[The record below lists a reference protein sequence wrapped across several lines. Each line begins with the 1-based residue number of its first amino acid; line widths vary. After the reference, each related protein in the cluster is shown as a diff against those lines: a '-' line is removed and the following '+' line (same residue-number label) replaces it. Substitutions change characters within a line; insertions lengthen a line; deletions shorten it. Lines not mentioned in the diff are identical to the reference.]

1 MLFAKLR
8 ALREF
13 ERRHL
18 KQLSTVEDLDL
29 VCEIGFHQEKG
40 QPLSIKQLYLLNLAS
55 VATIQRRL
63 RRLRPLPKDP
73 SDFLVEGVLAGILE
87 KLPSIFAQQIRATVH
102 RRLTAGGWAQDG
114 SAWGRWPMPLRPAAR
129 ATRSASGLSI
139 SPEPS
144 GSPAGR
150 CCAAV

>member
-18 KQLSTVEDLDL
+18 KQLTTVEDLDL
-29 VCEIGFHQEKG
+29 VCEIGFHQEQG

-63 RRLRPLPKDP
+63 RRLRQLGIITPHR
-73 SDFLVEGVLAGILE
+73 SDSDARSVVL
-87 KLPSIFAQQIRATVH
+87 T
-102 RRLTAGGWAQDG
+102 
-114 SAWGRWPMPLRPAAR
+114 
-129 ATRSASGLSI
+129 I
-139 SPEPS
+139 SPKLMKVYARYGEILASNRGREPT
-144 GSPAGR
+144 A
-150 CCAAV
+150 

>member
-1 MLFAKLR
+1 MSHASQGVAMLFAKLR

-63 RRLRPLPKDP
+63 RRLLLSQTLRQQAETMA
-73 SDFLVEGVLAGILE
+73 VAQV
-87 KLPSIFAQQIRATVH
+87 LPSGGDLQGG
-102 RRLTAGGWAQDG
+102 LTD
-114 SAWGRWPMPLRPAAR
+114 SSYDTTP
-129 ATRSASGLSI
+129 I
-139 SPEPS
+139 
-144 GSPAGR
+144 
-150 CCAAV
+150 